1 MPRRARAS
9 AATAPLRAPSRRPG
23 RPENRALSPRDWAD
37 AALWAIGKSGLAA
50 VTIDEVARTLGV
62 TKGSFY
68 WHFEDRLA
76 LVRAA
81 LERWEEI
88 CTQAIIERLEAL
100 ERPRDRLQQLLMT
113 VFSEN
118 ETYAPIE
125 MAVLAAAEHPAVAPV
140 VARVASRRLE
150 YLVDT
155 YRRTGL
161 TPADAR
167 SAALLA
173 YSAYL
178 GLVQMARIAPD
189 QLPTASARE
198 RYVRYLSMRLLPD

>member
-1 MPRRARAS
+1 MPRRARAP
-9 AATAPLRAPSRRPG
+9 APLQAPNRRSG
-23 RPENRALSPRDWAD
+23 RPESRALSPRDWAD
-37 AALWAIGKSGLAA
+37 AALWAIGKSGLAG

-76 LVRAA
+76 LLRAA

-88 CTQAIIERLEAL
+88 CTHAIIERLEAL
-100 ERPRDRLQQLLMT
+100 ERPRDRLQQLFMT

-125 MAVLAAAEHPAVAPV
+125 LAILSAAENPAVAPV

-150 YLVDT
+150 YLVDI
-155 YRRTGL
+155 YRRSGL

-173 YSAYL
+173 YSAHL
-178 GLVQMARIAPD
+178 GLLQMARIAPD